1 MTATSGR
8 QPQAIACQ
16 LTAQCIPMWSAL
28 KDAGYTGSYWSPL
41 GPIPALYTSMA
52 GTVTIAAYN
61 NAPNAGLTAMQNAMD
76 AVVPDTQLTS
86 YANVQAYFATAVCS
100 LLRFEPGRQNDRRSH
115 RRTSARCCPRS
126 CGVFPAWSGQSAI
139 RPHRWPPLQTATSC
153 CSTAVDPSSRHTR
166 TLAATSYSRS
176 HRRPKR
182 RAGLTKMPVAVRLPQ
197 RRQMIGPLH
206 GGPAPARC
214 TCHR

>member
-76 AVVPDTQLTS
+76 AVRAGHAADF

-115 RRTSARCCPRS
+115 RRTSASAVHDHVGYSRPGRANRLSGLIGGRRS
-126 CGVFPAWSGQSAI
+126 KLQRAAAVQRWI
-139 RPHRWPPLQTATSC
+139 RPAGIPVLLQLQVIQGHTAG
-153 CSTAVDPSSRHTR
+153 RKGE
-166 TLAATSYSRS
+166 LA
-176 HRRPKR
+176 
-182 RAGLTKMPVAVRLPQ
+182 
-197 RRQMIGPLH
+197 
-206 GGPAPARC
+206 
-214 TCHR
+214 